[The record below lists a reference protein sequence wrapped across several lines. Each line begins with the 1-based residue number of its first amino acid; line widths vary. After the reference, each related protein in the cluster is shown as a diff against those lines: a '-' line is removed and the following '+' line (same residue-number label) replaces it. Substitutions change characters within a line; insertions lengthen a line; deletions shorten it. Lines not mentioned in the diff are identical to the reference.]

1 MSHVT
6 NERRQR
12 SGSDESPL
20 SVGDWFITILVL
32 AIPIVGLIMY
42 LVWAFGSS
50 GNVNRKNYCM
60 AMLIWC
66 VIGLAFALVFGV
78 VGALPFV

>member
-1 MSHVT
+1 MTSY
-6 NERRQR
+6 ERQR
-12 SGSDESPL
+12 RYSSDSNPM

-42 LVWAFGSS
+42 LVWAFGGS
-50 GNVNRKNYCM
+50 GNVNRKNYCI

-66 VIGLAFALVFGV
+66 VIGLALAFVLGM
-78 VGALPFV
+78 VGSLSIV